1 MGTESTRPMVRTQ
14 FHLDLSDAFPR
25 EEYWVNA
32 WGKQH
37 PVVPHTAETRAA
49 ARAASPC
56 LRSIPEARLT
66 HYTPQPVT
74 LPADRV
80 MRVHV
85 KHTLKTFAR
94 AKAQYGVGN
103 VAIHIPPP
111 AAQLEAM
118 KDAAVQ
124 SYQYIDYVS
133 TAKTLV
139 FHHPDLIN
147 ADPNTTATI
156 YNYMNNDQAISDLF
170 ETLGEQMR
178 EMGPPTETSGWATL
192 VPVTPP
198 APPPGTPATGFD
210 GTTTYYYTQPTDD
223 IQTAAGPVMTAVMKA
238 TKNDLSLQGKKW
250 TLQTGTSVQPNT
262 PSLSLQAT
270 RLRATGDGSW
280 QPTLQNTDEVHGL
293 TAQIQ
298 VLNADNNQLQL
309 TLSNTYIRYLA
320 AYIRFFDA
328 SSPPNAIS
336 VPNWTPDDGGIA
348 STVASAMDIEY
359 DDLRFLGIIS
369 PVNNILAIPIVADP
383 GVLQVNITFPPG
395 AVSATIYG
403 AGLGTGANE
412 WPKTPLVGGL
422 LTGLL
427 NLAIPAFMLGLGAAI
442 QAYKPLYDLVEELT
456 QNKAFIAGVLVVGI
470 TYFGA
475 EFGISG
481 AEKQMNWQAFVQLV
495 SLIFNQA
502 ATKLLLYVEAETTAD
517 EVADEIPFA
526 GWIMVGVNIA
536 LGLAQMAETIVE
548 VATSPWNIENTI
560 STSITTNVTLHP
572 DPRNGAFPQPP
583 AGDSA
588 SYTVKM
594 IYQTQT
600 RATQSDPHDVPAG
613 STATTL
619 PASFPNNTLGGQVKF
634 EADYYVGDWL
644 AGKATTGWMSND
656 ETHVSQVDLY
666 LVQYPVPLTT
676 QSIYQHSA
684 LLTYQNNAYVWQPT
698 STAPTATIAQANTS
712 STGNA
717 IAEWTGLTLSQRS
730 AMVGLAWKAA
740 GMGITSCVSGAGGQ
754 LFAMQNIDIPG
765 VPMNA
770 VKFPSCGLDG
780 QTLLVYDPYPP
791 KFLMT
796 NGQWVLG
803 PDGNPAPDPSDALLG
818 NYYVD
823 PRKAANLVT
832 QDGGYHLRQVTLDD
846 TTPFNLL
853 GPNLLS
859 YGRFPYQPD
868 SIALHPS
875 GHVIAVNIQY
885 KKIQIGQLA
894 LNGANDSDLP
904 LARVYAGEAQVPN
917 RPGLLFYPI
926 AVTCSYDGT
935 ILILEDTKSDS
946 STQQVLARIQAFDL
960 FGNPVNRFSD
970 SSGNPSPFLT
980 LSTTGANTYLD
991 VAAVGDQT
999 MTYIYVLYYT
1009 GDGSSASDYH
1019 MSIYQYGVTAP
1030 SQNPLVTTDNV
1041 AAAKL
1046 AVDMWHTLYAL
1057 NYAMVTDGQ
1066 GNSAGPKTDTT
1077 GPAGITVPSVS
1088 EWLPPAPTGN

>member
-1 MGTESTRPMVRTQ
+1 MVRTQ
-14 FHLDLSDAFPR
+14 FHLDLSDAFPG

-32 WGKQH
+32 WGKKH

-49 ARAASPC
+49 AKAASSH

-94 AKAQYGVGN
+94 AKAQHGVGN

-111 AAQLEAM
+111 AAQLAAM

-124 SYQYIDYVS
+124 NYQYIDYVS

-147 ADPNTTATI
+147 ADTSVTTTI
-156 YNYMNNDQAISDLF
+156 YNYMNNDQAISDMF
-170 ETLGEQMR
+170 VTLGQQMR

-192 VPVTPP
+192 APVTPP
-198 APPPGTPATGFD
+198 APPPDTPPTGFD

-250 TLQTGTSVQPNT
+250 TLQTGTSVQPNSS
-262 PSLSLQAT
+262 SLTLQAT
-270 RLRATGDGSW
+270 RLQATGAGSW

-298 VLNADNNQLQL
+298 VLNAANNQLQL

-328 SSPPNAIS
+328 SSPPKAIS

-359 DDLRFLGIIS
+359 DDLRFLGIMS

-403 AGLGTGANE
+403 AGLGTGAND

-442 QAYKPLYDLVEELT
+442 QAYKPLYDIVDELT

-475 EFGISG
+475 EFGIAG

-548 VATSPWNIENTI
+548 VAKSPWNIENTI

-572 DPRNGAFPQPP
+572 DPRHGAFPQPP
-583 AGDSA
+583 AGSSA

-600 RATQSDPHDVPAG
+600 RPTRSDPHDVPAG

-644 AGKATTGWMSND
+644 AGKTTTGWMLND
-656 ETHVSQVDLY
+656 EAHVSQVDLY
-666 LVQYPVPLTT
+666 LVQYPVPLTA
-676 QSIYQHSA
+676 QSIYQHSV

-717 IAEWTGLTLSQRS
+717 ISEWTGLTLSQRS

-754 LFAMQNIDIPG
+754 LFAMQNLDIPG

-791 KFLMT
+791 KFLMQ

-803 PDGNPAPDPSDALLG
+803 PDGKPAPDPSDALLG
-818 NYYVD
+818 NYYID
-823 PRKAANLVT
+823 PRKAANPVT

-846 TTPFNLL
+846 TTPFNL
-853 GPNLLS
+853 GTNLLS

-875 GHVIAVNIQY
+875 GHVIAVNMQY
-885 KKIQIGQLA
+885 KKIQISQLA
-894 LNGANDSDLP
+894 LKGANDSDLP

-960 FGNPVNRFSD
+960 NGNPVNRFFD
-970 SSGNPSPFLT
+970 SSGNPSPFLN
-980 LSTTGANTYLD
+980 LSTTGDNTYLD
-991 VAAVGDQT
+991 VAAVGDQK

-1019 MSIYQYGVTAP
+1019 MSIYQYGDTAP

-1046 AVDMWHTLYAL
+1046 AVDMWHTLYTL
-1057 NYAMVTDGQ
+1057 NYAMVTDGN
-1066 GNSAGPKTDTT
+1066 GKPAGPKTDAT
-1077 GPAGITVPSVS
+1077 GPAGKTVPSVS
-1088 EWLPPAPTGN
+1088 EWLPPSG